1 MGSVGDPIPYA
12 TKTTNSLAKDLTV
25 FVGLVVDG
33 PLDIRTLRDA
43 AEALVARWPI
53 LGGELVTKV

>member
-53 LGGELVTKV
+53 LGGKLVTKV